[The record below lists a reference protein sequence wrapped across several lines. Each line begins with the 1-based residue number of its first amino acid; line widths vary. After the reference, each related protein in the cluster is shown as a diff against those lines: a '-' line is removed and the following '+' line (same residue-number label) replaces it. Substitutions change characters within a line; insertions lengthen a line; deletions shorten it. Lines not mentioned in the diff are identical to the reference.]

1 MTPRSSS
8 FRTRLEM
15 VLMLASVALAMSRY
29 DFRASAFNSRRILTS
44 SSSRVVGSAIESLR
58 PTAAVLEVYDGL
70 GGPSNIVSFHINIP
84 AIRTISPRNSLYM
97 FKFLPRQRT
106 ERWLRPGGKAMAIS
120 ASSPAKSKKMTMAS
134 VLKRIETEGIRWIDL
149 QFVDVL
155 GALQHITI
163 PSTSL
168 GLEEFKRGVGKL
180 DGSSYKGYK
189 EIHEY
194 DIVLYPDP
202 STFSVHDHV
211 GLDRKSTRLNS
222 SH

>member
-8 FRTRLEM
+8 FRTRLET
-15 VLMLASVALAMSRY
+15 VLLLASVAWAMSRY
-29 DFRASAFNSRRILTS
+29 DFSAS
-44 SSSRVVGSAIESLR
+44 ESPR
-58 PTAAVLEVYDGL
+58 PTVAVLEVYDGL

-155 GALQHITI
+155 GALQHLTI
-163 PSTSL
+163 PST
-168 GLEEFKRGVGKL
+168 
-180 DGSSYKGYK
+180 
-189 EIHEY
+189 
-194 DIVLYPDP
+194 
-202 STFSVHDHV
+202 
-211 GLDRKSTRLNS
+211 N
-222 SH
+222 

>member
-8 FRTRLEM
+8 FRTRLEI
-15 VLMLASVALAMSRY
+15 VLMLVSVALAMSRY

-44 SSSRVVGSAIESLR
+44 SSSNVVGSAIESLR
-58 PTAAVLEVYDGL
+58 PTAEVLEVYDGL

-134 VLKRIETEGIRWIDL
+134 VLKRSESEWIRWMEL
-149 QFVDVL
+149 QSVDVL
-155 GALQHITI
+155 GALQNVAM
-163 PSTSL
+163 PSNA
-168 GLEEFKRGVGKL
+168 VGR
-180 DGSSYKGYK
+180 
-189 EIHEY
+189 E
-194 DIVLYPDP
+194 
-202 STFSVHDHV
+202 
-211 GLDRKSTRLNS
+211 
-222 SH
+222 